1 MTAVTAIG
9 IVTDLHLKKNES
21 FLISFFFF
29 LPSKVKPE
37 VRPWTENECEATA
50 IFPRQLVKHN
60 INGQLLNGVL
70 RATAHAPAVAQ
81 CDSNSDA
88 LFLNC
93 KGCVFHVIPCMP
105 DGTFSIYFGFFY
117 LFKWERGSIWE
128 GEAESG
134 SLIGWNLPS
143 VTFSR
148 FNQILSEHLQRPR

>member
-1 MTAVTAIG
+1 MRG
-9 IVTDLHLKKNES
+9 DGDLSSSISKAQHKRTTVES
-21 FLISFFFF
+21 
-29 LPSKVKPE
+29 
-37 VRPWTENECEATA
+37 
-50 IFPRQLVKHN
+50 
-60 INGQLLNGVL
+60 
-70 RATAHAPAVAQ
+70 RARCDSSAPAVAQ

-93 KGCVFHVIPCMP
+93 KGCAFYVYPCMP

-117 LFKWERGSIWE
+117 LSKWERGSIWE

-148 FNQILSEHLQRPR
+148 FNQILSEHLQLPR